1 MGYFERV
8 PPDPEN
14 SIGTTTRISDAWY
27 DEVEDYDFDNP
38 GVVPAG
44 KQVGHFTAMVW
55 RDTCEVGCGVS
66 ENFLVCRYSP
76 PGNFLTA
83 GGGYDLYLENVC
95 PEGVRCY

>member
-14 SIGTTTRISDAWY
+14 RIATTTYIADQWY
-27 DEVEDYDFDNP
+27 NEVEHYDFDDP
-38 GVVPAG
+38 GNVPPG
-44 KQVGHFTAMVW
+44 EQVGHFTAMVW

-83 GGGYDLYLENVC
+83 GGGYDLYLENVLR
-95 PEGVRCY
+95 EE